1 MKSIALGQ
9 YYPSDSVIHK
19 LDGRTKI
26 ILATIFIV
34 SVFFCKSLLS
44 FAFLLGVTVGVVLLS
59 KIPLRIVLRSLRA
72 IIFILIFTFLINV
85 FLTKGEGEPLV
96 DWWIIELYPEGLWN
110 ALFIAIRI
118 LCLILASSIFI
129 SFTTTPIQLTY
140 AIESLLSPLKKI
152 KVPVHDFAMM
162 MSIVLRFI
170 PALSEETE
178 KIMTAQKARGADF
191 ENGSLLKR
199 ARALIPVLIPLF
211 VSAFRRSDELATAM
225 ECRCYHGG
233 AGRTRMTVT
242 KMEVID
248 YIVIFIM
255 VIIAAA
261 LVLLNFVDFGYTM
274 S

>member
-1 MKSIALGQ
+1 MKNISLGQ
-9 YYPSDSVIHK
+9 YYPSDSLIHK

-26 ILATIFIV
+26 LLATLFII

-44 FAFLLGVTVGVVLLS
+44 FAFLLTVTFAIVLLS
-59 KIPLRIVLRSLRA
+59 KIPLRIVFRSLRA
-72 IIFILIFTFLINV
+72 IVFILVFTFIINV
-85 FLTKGEGEPLV
+85 FLTKGAGEPLV
-96 DWWIIELYPEGLWN
+96 DWWIFKIYIDGIWN

-118 LCLILASSIFI
+118 LCLILSSSVFI

-140 AIESLLSPLKKI
+140 SIESLLSPLKRI

-191 ENGSLLKR
+191 ESGSLISR
-199 ARALIPVLIPLF
+199 AKALIPILIPLF

-233 AGRTRMTVT
+233 EGRTRMTIT
-242 KMEVID
+242 RMKMRD
-248 YIVIFIM
+248 YTALFFMIIVAVAFI
-255 VIIAAA
+255 
-261 LVLLNFVDFGYTM
+261 LLNFVTWGYSM
-274 S
+274 

>member
-1 MKSIALGQ
+1 MKSISLGQ
-9 YYPSDSVIHK
+9 FYPANSIIHK

-26 ILATIFIV
+26 LLSIIYIV
-34 SVFFCKSLLS
+34 AVFFCKSFAS
-44 FAFLLGVTVGVVLLS
+44 FSFLLIISLLLVFLS
-59 KIPLRIVLRSLRA
+59 KIPFKIVLKSLRA
-72 IIFILIFTFLINV
+72 ILFILIFTFIINV
-85 FLTKGEGEPLV
+85 FLTKSDTDPLIN
-96 DWWIIELYPEGLWN
+96 WWIFKIYLEGIWN
-110 ALFIAIRI
+110 ALFIAVRI
-118 LCLILASSIFI
+118 LCLILVSSVLI

-191 ENGSLLKR
+191 TSGSLLSR

-225 ECRCYHGG
+225 ECRCYYGG
-233 AGRTRMTVT
+233 EGRTRMTVT
-242 KMEVID
+242 KMHAKD
-248 YIVIFIM
+248 YIALLIM
-255 VIIAAA
+255 AA
-261 LVLLNFVDFGYTM
+261 LFFGLIVLNYADFIYVM
-274 S
+274 K

>member
-1 MKSIALGQ
+1 MKSISLGQ

-26 ILATIFIV
+26 LLATIFIV
-34 SVFFCKSLLS
+34 SIFFCRSLFS
-44 FAFLLGVTVGVVLLS
+44 FAFLLILSFAITALS
-59 KIPLRIVLRSLRA
+59 KVPIRIVLKSLRA
-72 IIFILIFTFLINV
+72 VVFILIFTFIINA
-85 FLTKGEGEPLV
+85 FLTKGEGEPLFQF
-96 DWWIIELYPEGLWN
+96 WRIKMYKEGLWT

-118 LCLILASSIFI
+118 FCLIIASSIFI

-140 AIESLLSPLKKI
+140 SIESLLSPLKKL

-191 ENGSLLKR
+191 TNGSLVQR

-233 AGRTRMTVT
+233 SGRTRMTVT
-242 KMEVID
+242 KMGAKD
-248 YIVIFIM
+248 YIALLLMFAAVACMIM
-255 VIIAAA
+255 
-261 LVLLNFVDFGYTM
+261 LNLFTFGYSM
-274 S
+274 

>member
-1 MKSIALGQ
+1 MKNISLGQ
-9 YYPSDSVIHK
+9 YYPADSLIHR

-26 ILATIFIV
+26 LLATIFIV
-34 SVFFCKSLLS
+34 SVFLCKTLTS
-44 FAFLLGVTVGVVLLS
+44 FAFLLFVTCAIVLFS
-59 KIPLRIVLRSLRA
+59 KIPFKIVFRSLRA
-72 IIFILIFTFLINV
+72 IVFILVFTFIINV
-85 FLTKGEGEPLV
+85 FLTKGTGDPLV
-96 DWWIIELYPEGLWN
+96 DWWIFEIYAEGIWS

-118 LCLILASSIFI
+118 LCLILSSSIFI

-140 AIESLLSPLKKI
+140 SIESLLSPLKKI

-191 ENGSLLKR
+191 ESGSLISR
-199 ARALIPVLIPLF
+199 AKALIPILIPLF

-233 AGRTRMTVT
+233 EGRTRMTVT
-242 KMEVID
+242 KMKVCD
-248 YIVIFIM
+248 YIALFLM
-255 VIIAAA
+255 IIVVAS
-261 LVLLNFVDFGYTM
+261 LVLLNLVSWGFSM
-274 S
+274 